1 MSNQLLASKVVVTE
15 EAPRIRTGVS
25 GPTAVLAALGQT
37 ERGPFEPT
45 LVTSFEEFANTY
57 GDAFSGSKFPLAIE
71 GFFENGGNFL
81 YVKRVDK
88 TGSAAASGTL
98 LTANTGPTAGT
109 VLASL
114 SGPYSLDPG
123 DDLQVDIDA
132 VGAATATFNATAG
145 SAVTTGGAFPIA
157 MVMDE
162 TLEVSIDGGPTQS
175 VTVLVTE
182 VTSGAATA
190 TEIAA
195 SLNVKL
201 TGCSVQE
208 SGGEVLITSDVKGTS
223 SSVAVTGGT
232 LIALTGAFTP
242 TAGTGNV
249 ADISMVTASE
259 IETVVEAAVAGCDV
273 TIEGGAPRI
282 TSSTTGASSSVQ
294 VLSASTADTK
304 IGFDNVLHAG
314 GTGAPVT
321 TVNLAGKTS
330 GTYANSLTVE
340 IADATS
346 GDTDSFNLF
355 VKSGSVVLETFPNLN
370 MYPSSDN
377 YIETVVND
385 TANGSLYISATD
397 AAAPRTPPDNR
408 PANVAA
414 ATLSGGVNPNPGDA
428 EYVDALT
435 ELDTIEG
442 ITLLAAP
449 DRPTATVQQALLQY
463 AETTRQGS
471 MFCVLDPPENKSAT
485 EIIEYVETT
494 ATLLNSSEF
503 GAIYWPE
510 IKVQNDYKDLYG
522 SDATVTIPPSG
533 HICGMIART
542 DSASDG
548 GIYQPPA
555 GIERG
560 VLFGVRGFGTEEV
573 KDEAKRD
580 LVYPKRINPITSYNG
595 QRPFVDG
602 TRTLKADGNFPSV
615 AERRGVSYI
624 EGQVKNRIQ
633 FARHSNNNP
642 ALRAAVTRT
651 TEAFLLGELGKGAF
665 RSNIPDQAFF
675 VDFGDG
681 LNPESVQFAGKL
693 VGRIGLATN
702 KPADFIILKF
712 SQDTRALEDEL
723 ANAGL

>member
-145 SAVTTGGAFPIA
+145 SAVSVNSETYNITTNEDIT
-157 MVMDE
+157 V
-162 TLEVSIDGGPTQS
+162 TIDGGTPQT

-190 TEIAA
+190 AEVAA

-201 TGCSVQE
+201 SGCSV
-208 SGGEVLITSDVKGTS
+208 SGAGGVVTITSDVFGTS
-223 SSVAVTGGT
+223 SSVAASGT
-232 LIALTGAFTP
+232 LATTLGGFTP

-259 IETVVEAAVAGCDV
+259 IETIVELAVAGCDV

-397 AAAPRTPPDNR
+397 AAAPLTPPDNR